1 MRPKS
6 NKENMRDFLRRK
18 NKLTHGVKRYNRRR
32 KRKNRKKKRHELHS
46 TKNTISTKDEL
57 IYSETI
63 KAKNHTKNRVILPK
77 NHDLKEEKEEM
88 SDYIKFL
95 LWRIEEQENKHNEE
109 MKFLDKVHQCQTR
122 RILSMERK
130 LRSMERK
137 LRSKEIQHNE
147 EIEFLDKVHQ
157 YQSRCILSMERKLK
171 CISLISEDL
180 E

>member
-1 MRPKS
+1 MRMRPKS
-6 NKENMRDFLRRK
+6 NKANMRDFLRRE

-77 NHDLKEEKEEM
+77 KHDLKEEKEEM

-109 MKFLDKVHQCQTR
+109 KNFLDKVHQCQTR
-122 RILSMERK
+122 RI
-130 LRSMERK
+130 RSMERK

-147 EIEFLDKVHQ
+147 EMKFLDKVHQ
-157 YQSRCILSMERKLK
+157 CQSRSIRSMERKLK
-171 CISLISEDL
+171 CIALISEDL